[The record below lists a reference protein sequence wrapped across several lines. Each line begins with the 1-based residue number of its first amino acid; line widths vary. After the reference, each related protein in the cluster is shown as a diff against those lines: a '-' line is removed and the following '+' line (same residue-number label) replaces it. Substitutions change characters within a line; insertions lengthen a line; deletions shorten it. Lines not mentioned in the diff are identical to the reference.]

1 MFASQSLTSA
11 EKNYAQLEKEGLAV
25 VFGVKGFHQYLYG
38 RRFVIYSDHK
48 PLKHLFSEDR
58 PVPQLA
64 SARIQRW
71 AHLLSAY
78 DYSMAYRPG
87 SDHANA
93 DLLSRLPL
101 PEAPAQVPV
110 LGDTILL
117 MDTLEGTPAT
127 ASHIRN
133 WTARDW
139 VLSTVLQ
146 KVQKGWKGPT
156 DDALQPYARRKDE
169 LSVQDGC
176 LLWGNRVVVP
186 PQGRSKVIDE
196 LHEGHP
202 GMTRMKQLTRSFIWW
217 PSIDKDL
224 EERVKSCDQCQRTRG
239 APAVAPLH
247 PWEWPGRPWTRVHV
261 EHAGPFL
268 GKLFLVVID
277 AHSKWLEVVVVPST
291 TSAATTKALRSIFAT
306 HGLPEILVSDNCHG
320 LNWSY
325 LFVYVVGLLAPFV
338 VDLYL
343 ALGWFH

>member
-1 MFASQSLTSA
+1 MVPFPASGAIHHPPSCVRSEKPIAFASRSLTSA

-25 VFGVKGFHQYLYG
+25 VFGVKCFHQYLYG

-117 MDTLEGTPAT
+117 MDTLEGTPVT
-127 ASHIRN
+127 TSHIRN
-133 WTARDW
+133 WTARDQ

-156 DDALQPYARRKDE
+156 DDALQPYARRKDK

-176 LLWGNRVVVP
+176 LLWG
-186 PQGRSKVIDE
+186 GRESLSHHKV
-196 LHEGHP
+196 
-202 GMTRMKQLTRSFIWW
+202 
-217 PSIDKDL
+217 
-224 EERVKSCDQCQRTRG
+224 EERSLMSC
-239 APAVAPLH
+239 
-247 PWEWPGRPWTRVHV
+247 
-261 EHAGPFL
+261 
-268 GKLFLVVID
+268 
-277 AHSKWLEVVVVPST
+277 
-291 TSAATTKALRSIFAT
+291 TKVT
-306 HGLPEILVSDNCHG
+306 QG
-320 LNWSY
+320 
-325 LFVYVVGLLAPFV
+325 
-338 VDLYL
+338 
-343 ALGWFH
+343 